1 MAVDMGESADLVR
14 AYVTRHGLTFPQL
27 VDPNY
32 EVSPMFGVRG
42 TPTNFLID
50 RKGRVRGGGVGYR
63 DWSSP
68 EAYRLIE
75 SLLTE

>member
-1 MAVDMGESADLVR
+1 MGEPAYLVR
-14 AYVTRHGLTFPQL
+14 EYVTRNRLTFPQL
-27 VDPNY
+27 LDMGR
-32 EVSPMFGVRG
+32 EVSSMFSVRG
-42 TPTNFLID
+42 TPTNYLID
-50 RKGRVRGGGVGYR
+50 RQGRVRGGGVGYR